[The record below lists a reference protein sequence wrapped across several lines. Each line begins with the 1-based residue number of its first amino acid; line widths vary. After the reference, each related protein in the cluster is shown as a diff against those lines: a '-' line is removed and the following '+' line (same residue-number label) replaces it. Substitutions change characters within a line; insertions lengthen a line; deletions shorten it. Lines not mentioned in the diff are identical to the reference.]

1 MAESVRGISMEPV
14 TAVWLVG
21 AVVMGLLSFIGWL
34 IRDRFK
40 KLEDV
45 DSRLT
50 KVETKLDVLGDINAT
65 LNKLRTDVEIIKIQV
80 ENKAPRVTERRA
92 SDL

>member
-1 MAESVRGISMEPV
+1 MEPV

-80 ENKAPRVTERRA
+80 ENKHTTIKKGVVFTRGI
-92 SDL
+92 

>member
-1 MAESVRGISMEPV
+1 MEPV

-80 ENKAPRVTERRA
+80 ENKAQLIKERRS
-92 SDL
+92 SDI

>member
-1 MAESVRGISMEPV
+1 MEPV

-80 ENKAPRVTERRA
+80 ENKAQLIKERRS

>member
-1 MAESVRGISMEPV
+1 MDAASAI
-14 TAVWLVG
+14 WLVG
-21 AVVMGLLSFIGWL
+21 IVIVGILGFVGWL
-34 IRDRFK
+34 IKDRFK

-45 DSRLT
+45 DNRLT

-80 ENKAPRVTERRA
+80 ENKHSTTTAILTGDRRHNDVGA
-92 SDL
+92 QQ

>member
-1 MAESVRGISMEPV
+1 MEPV

-21 AVVMGLLSFIGWL
+21 VIVMGLLSFIGWL
-34 IRDRFK
+34 IKDRFK

-80 ENKAPRVTERRA
+80 ENNAKAKP
-92 SDL
+92 

>member
-1 MAESVRGISMEPV
+1 MEP
-14 TAVWLVG
+14 TSAIWLVG
-21 AVVMGLLSFIGWL
+21 IILVGLLSFIGWL
-34 IRDRFK
+34 VRDRFK

-45 DSRLT
+45 DNRLT

-80 ENKAPRVTERRA
+80 ESKHTTTTILTADRRH
-92 SDL
+92 SDVGGQQ

>member
-1 MAESVRGISMEPV
+1 MEPV

-21 AVVMGLLSFIGWL
+21 ALVMGLLSFIGWL
-34 IRDRFK
+34 IKDRFK

-80 ENKAPRVTERRA
+80 ENNAKA
-92 SDL
+92 

>member
-1 MAESVRGISMEPV
+1 MEPV

-80 ENKAPRVTERRA
+80 ENKAQLIKERRN

>member
-1 MAESVRGISMEPV
+1 MEPI
-14 TAVWLVG
+14 TAVGLVG
-21 AVVMGLLSFIGWL
+21 VVVIGLLSFIGWL

-65 LNKLRTDVEIIKIQV
+65 LNQLRTDVEIIKIQV
-80 ENKAPRVTERRA
+80 ENNAKAKP
-92 SDL
+92 LK

>member
-1 MAESVRGISMEPV
+1 MEPV

-21 AVVMGLLSFIGWL
+21 AVAMGQPSSIGWL

-65 LNKLRTDVEIIKIQV
+65 LNQLRTDVEIIKIQV
-80 ENKAPRVTERRA
+80 ENKAQLIKERRA
-92 SDL
+92 SDI

>member
-1 MAESVRGISMEPV
+1 MEPI

-34 IRDRFK
+34 IKDRFK

-80 ENKAPRVTERRA
+80 ENKALLIKERRS

>member
-1 MAESVRGISMEPV
+1 MEPAS
-14 TAVWLVG
+14 AVWVVG
-21 AVVMGLLSFIGWL
+21 IVVVGLLGFIGWL
-34 IRDRFK
+34 IKDRFK
-40 KLEDV
+40 KLEEV

-80 ENKAPRVTERRA
+80 ENNAKP
-92 SDL
+92 

>member
-1 MAESVRGISMEPV
+1 MEPI

-34 IRDRFK
+34 IKDRFK

-50 KVETKLDVLGDINAT
+50 KVETKLDVLGDINDT

-80 ENKAPRVTERRA
+80 ENKAPLIKERRS

>member
-1 MAESVRGISMEPV
+1 MEPV

-65 LNKLRTDVEIIKIQV
+65 LNKLRTDVEIIKIHV
-80 ENKAPRVTERRA
+80 ENKAQLIKERRA
-92 SDL
+92 SDI

>member
-1 MAESVRGISMEPV
+1 MEPV

-65 LNKLRTDVEIIKIQV
+65 LNKRRTDVEIIKIQV
-80 ENKAPRVTERRA
+80 ENKAQLIKERRN

>member
-1 MAESVRGISMEPV
+1 MEPV

-21 AVVMGLLSFIGWL
+21 ALVMGLLSFIGWL

-80 ENKAPRVTERRA
+80 ENKAQLIKERRG
-92 SDL
+92 SDI

>member
-1 MAESVRGISMEPV
+1 MEPV

-80 ENKAPRVTERRA
+80 ENKAQLIKERRG

>member
-1 MAESVRGISMEPV
+1 MEPV

-21 AVVMGLLSFIGWL
+21 VIVMGLLSFIGWL

-65 LNKLRTDVEIIKIQV
+65 LNQLRTDVEIIKIQV
-80 ENKAPRVTERRA
+80 ENKAK
-92 SDL
+92 

>member
-1 MAESVRGISMEPV
+1 MEPV

-21 AVVMGLLSFIGWL
+21 VVVMGLLSFIGWL

-65 LNKLRTDVEIIKIQV
+65 LNQLRTDVEIIKIQV
-80 ENKAPRVTERRA
+80 ENKAPLIAERRS